1 MEEKVQQNQSKRE
14 EMIEIYTQRVSLIK
28 SKFPEIST
36 APASIQQE
44 YYALNT
50 LIDSL
55 KTSRREI
62 HGKTVSSDGCEIDKF
77 VMEKYENALEKYT
90 TLNKENEQYI
100 TPEEEKDFKKAQEER
115 AQIDVKIDTYIHR
128 QAVIKSKFPE
138 ISEAPASIQQEYYAL
153 NTLIDSLKT
162 SRREIRGRT
171 TSSDGYPIDG
181 FVAEKYENA
190 LENVNK
196 VQEENRQYVSIEDE
210 ENFQYPEID
219 FNGLIREARLMKTR
233 EQYNELYGRI
243 TELGS
248 EPLPE
253 ATKARLSDIQKQM
266 NDMLYK
272 GLIKE
277 QKDVQEPQM
286 VQPVAVTPSKF
297 AQIYQKAK
305 GRIRETFSK
314 IKTMIK
320 EKSKDKEN
328 DDKTLDDDEELR

>member
-62 HGKTVSSDGCEIDKF
+62 
-77 VMEKYENALEKYT
+77 
-90 TLNKENEQYI
+90 
-100 TPEEEKDFKKAQEER
+100 
-115 AQIDVKIDTYIHR
+115 
-128 QAVIKSKFPE
+128 
-138 ISEAPASIQQEYYAL
+138 
-153 NTLIDSLKT
+153 
-162 SRREIRGRT
+162 RGRT

-190 LENVNK
+190 VENVNK